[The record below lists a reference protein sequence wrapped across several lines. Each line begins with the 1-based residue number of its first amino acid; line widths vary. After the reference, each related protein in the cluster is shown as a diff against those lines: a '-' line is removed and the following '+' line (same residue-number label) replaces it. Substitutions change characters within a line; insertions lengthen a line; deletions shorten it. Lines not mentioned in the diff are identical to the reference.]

1 MVTLDDILD
10 IVEDKGLG
18 YAVQNYYDNEQV
30 QWEDE
35 ELKEIWLKASFFLN
49 KLEKMLYELE

>member
-1 MVTLDDILD
+1 VVTLDDILD